1 MKPIILIN
9 KTVVSQSVKICEAC
23 GQPIEIGD
31 WYCRQKTKYADGSI
45 RRASRHYECAVAVY
59 TYCHSGEMVEGVDSN
74 CYSDIHFLRWC
85 EKEGFN
91 GFEHI
96 SNAIESLN
104 KCRMTE

>member
-1 MKPIILIN
+1 MIN

-59 TYCHSGEMVEGVDSN
+59 VYCHSGEMVDSVDN
-74 CYSDIHFLRWC
+74 KCYSNIHFLRWC
-85 EKEGFN
+85 ERVGFN
-91 GFEHI
+91 GFKHI

-104 KCRMTE
+104 KSLMTK